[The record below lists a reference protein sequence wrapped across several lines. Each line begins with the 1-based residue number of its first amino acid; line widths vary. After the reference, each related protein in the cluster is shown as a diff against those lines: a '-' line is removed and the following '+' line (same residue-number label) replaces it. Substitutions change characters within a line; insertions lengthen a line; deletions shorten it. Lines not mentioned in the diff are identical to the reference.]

1 MDGKKLIITGIFL
14 FGAAALIGKSN
25 KIASLLAEDSPL
37 DDPNQE
43 SYIQNLHL
51 QARAYFRK
59 FIREVESR
67 TGWKVII
74 TSGYRTFA
82 KQQQLKQE
90 NSNNAK
96 PGGSWHNY
104 GMAIDINLTKGNT
117 TIKKANSKQDW
128 NNTGVP
134 QIAELLGF
142 DWGGNFAS
150 YHDPVHFDI
159 RDIIENKFSL
169 SIDDLKDKAFTQFGT
184 DWDNIE
190 GNKVTF

>member
-14 FGAAALIGKSN
+14 FGATALIGKSN
-25 KIASLLAEDSPL
+25 KIVSLLAEDSPL

-67 TGWKVII
+67 TGWKVLI

-96 PGGSWHNY
+96 PGDSWHNY

-142 DWGGNFAS
+142 DWGGNFTS

-169 SIDDLKDKAFTQFGT
+169 SIGDLKNKAFNQFGT